1 MQKSILLHLHID
13 GGSVTVGA
21 DHFVLAF
28 RDEKASFTTVVFETF
43 SDEDGTLKV
52 TESPEEIHEQ
62 INSLKG

>member
-1 MQKSILLHLHID
+1 MQKSILLHLYND
-13 GGSVTVGA
+13 GGSATVGT

-52 TESPEEIHEQ
+52 SESPEEIYKQ